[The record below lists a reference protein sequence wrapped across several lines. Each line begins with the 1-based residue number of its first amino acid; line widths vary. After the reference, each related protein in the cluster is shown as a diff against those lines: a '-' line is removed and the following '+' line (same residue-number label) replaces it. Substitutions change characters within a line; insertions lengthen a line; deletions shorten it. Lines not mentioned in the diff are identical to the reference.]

1 MNRTLLVS
9 SDMDSSAAVS
19 AVLSELDGFNDPMVL
34 ASAAQ
39 ARLEL
44 QRQDV
49 DIVLVDEAVEG
60 GQGLA
65 VMREIAALEPL
76 IPVCL
81 LSPRT
86 DSEAVL
92 RAIDSGARAVLPLP
106 PSVERYAERLR
117 SLSAWARAAS
127 GQILS
132 ERESL
137 NRTVGRMA
145 AVIGSKG
152 GVGTSMI
159 AMSAAKAAA
168 SRGHTALL
176 DLDVRNG
183 DLASYCGIRVR
194 HSVADLVAVA
204 AEVGGRELSEVAYPV
219 RSGIELLPAPEHG
232 ELGEEMTEGAT
243 RQILQ
248 AMRYQYRHIIVDC
261 GSHLDDATAAAL
273 DLADV
278 IIIVATPEVPSLRA
292 VRRLKET
299 MDRLSL
305 GQNTPIRIV
314 LNRTSRHNE
323 IQPAG
328 AAKLVDSPILGVLP
342 ENGQR
347 IEAAVNTGSLLELD
361 LSPLTAIGRSIAELI
376 RLGDSERSVTEG
388 RQEVGS
394 TQSYRRPSNPP
405 ARRMQSLP
413 AFPNPHENRPQSSAR
428 AVPAPAPAARP
439 ISEPTPAPHPTSPAR
454 SQSYEAVITPQEPAV
469 ARRQVPAPAPSDEV
483 APLPASPVSAP
494 LPPSLPP
501 RRAASEVPETQ
512 LQQPRQPASGERR
525 SRRALSWKRE
535 TGGSNEQGQT
545 AVEFAG
551 GFVVAMGLFFLC
563 LELLLLG
570 GSSFVAHNAAQ
581 EAARNFGVGMSHSQ
595 VVHAVTERMPSS
607 WAPRTTVTWTGSNE
621 VRVSIDPPGLMPG
634 LGPASATARVDWER

>member
-183 DLASYCGIRVR
+183 DLASY
-194 HSVADLVAVA
+194 
-204 AEVGGRELSEVAYPV
+204 
-219 RSGIELLPAPEHG
+219 
-232 ELGEEMTEGAT
+232 
-243 RQILQ
+243 
-248 AMRYQYRHIIVDC
+248 
-261 GSHLDDATAAAL
+261 
-273 DLADV
+273 
-278 IIIVATPEVPSLRA
+278 
-292 VRRLKET
+292 
-299 MDRLSL
+299 
-305 GQNTPIRIV
+305 
-314 LNRTSRHNE
+314 
-323 IQPAG
+323 
-328 AAKLVDSPILGVLP
+328 
-342 ENGQR
+342 
-347 IEAAVNTGSLLELD
+347 
-361 LSPLTAIGRSIAELI
+361 
-376 RLGDSERSVTEG
+376 
-388 RQEVGS
+388 
-394 TQSYRRPSNPP
+394 
-405 ARRMQSLP
+405 
-413 AFPNPHENRPQSSAR
+413 
-428 AVPAPAPAARP
+428 
-439 ISEPTPAPHPTSPAR
+439 
-454 SQSYEAVITPQEPAV
+454 
-469 ARRQVPAPAPSDEV
+469 
-483 APLPASPVSAP
+483 
-494 LPPSLPP
+494 
-501 RRAASEVPETQ
+501 
-512 LQQPRQPASGERR
+512 
-525 SRRALSWKRE
+525 
-535 TGGSNEQGQT
+535 
-545 AVEFAG
+545 
-551 GFVVAMGLFFLC
+551 
-563 LELLLLG
+563 
-570 GSSFVAHNAAQ
+570 
-581 EAARNFGVGMSHSQ
+581 
-595 VVHAVTERMPSS
+595 
-607 WAPRTTVTWTGSNE
+607 
-621 VRVSIDPPGLMPG
+621 
-634 LGPASATARVDWER
+634 